1 MTEQENKCKC
11 NVMDLIKTEDTQDD
25 NIIRYY
31 ECGECGNTQE
41 DVYKLIDSQ
50 HIPKEIN
57 KMTEQEHPLMDKLDI
72 SSLIELKEWAEKED
86 IDLNDLLIQI
96 KDNYEEVKEILE

>member
-1 MTEQENKCKC
+1 MTEQ
-11 NVMDLIKTEDTQDD
+11 D
-25 NIIRYY
+25 
-31 ECGECGNTQE
+31 
-41 DVYKLIDSQ
+41 
-50 HIPKEIN
+50 
-57 KMTEQEHPLMDKLDI
+57 HPLMDKLDI

>member
-1 MTEQENKCKC
+1 MIEQENKCKC

-41 DVYKLIDSQ
+41 DVYKLIDSK
-50 HIPKEIN
+50 HIPKE
-57 KMTEQEHPLMDKLDI
+57 KTK
-72 SSLIELKEWAEKED
+72 
-86 IDLNDLLIQI
+86 
-96 KDNYEEVKEILE
+96 